1 MSDSVFVCWMDCS
14 CAVDLSTF
22 AHLFVADSANTSYR
36 WRLNGDDE
44 SDNYNVDSNDVH
56 FYDKDNKDDN
66 DDDDNLT
73 HL

>member
-1 MSDSVFVCWMDCS
+1 MDCS

-22 AHLFVADSANTSYR
+22 GRLFLADSANTSYQ

-44 SDNYNVDSNDVH
+44 SDICNEDGNNDH
-56 FYDKDNKDDN
+56 FDDNDDKDDK